1 MVIIDDNSIIRQV
14 MTSSID
20 SKELAKDVVTT
31 VALLKK
37 HKVICPSVPC
47 PVMLAMH
54 CFDESDV

>member
-20 SKELAKDVVTT
+20 SKELAKDVVST

-37 HKVICPSVPC
+37 HKVMCP
-47 PVMLAMH
+47 PVSPVLSCCNAL
-54 CFDESDV
+54 F